1 MAGARRR
8 RMPPGREPAARNRET
23 YLQTVPGAVS
33 ENGRDESRTHQHTC
47 SQLYRRMVG
56 SSIQPIAAAD
66 PHQIL
71 VVYTR
76 LAAAQL
82 TGLDPRGS
90 RVRQVDLGIDWSRRC
105 SAAPGRLIP
114 ELRHVFDAGAS
125 GFARS
130 HPQAWGVGLQAR
142 WQPSEL
148 IPHRHRPRA
157 ELQPAHEVQ
166 VDMLREPREQ
176 CRPVARQPGLHH
188 ELVLIDQSQLRQ
200 RQRAAARLPRTAPYP
215 IPASAAEQPSREPHA
230 RAPRSNRP
238 AAVCSTRR
246 TSCRVDGPGA
256 WLHPIRPRSRL
267 LRRPPRCLHHLVRHA
282 AEEET

>member
-8 RMPPGREPAARNRET
+8 RMPPGRKPAARNRET

-71 VVYTR
+71 VVHTPDPCR
-76 LAAAQL
+76 CTAD
-82 TGLDPRGS
+82 GLDPRGW

-130 HPQAWGVGLQAR
+130 HAPGWVVGLQAR

-176 CRPVARQPGLHH
+176 CRPRGPPAW
-188 ELVLIDQSQLRQ
+188 
-200 RQRAAARLPRTAPYP
+200 AAPRTRTHRSVPAPP
-215 IPASAAEQPSREPHA
+215 TPAGSCTPPTNSPLPDSRF
-230 RAPRSNRP
+230 
-238 AAVCSTRR
+238 
-246 TSCRVDGPGA
+246 SC
-256 WLHPIRPRSRL
+256 
-267 LRRPPRCLHHLVRHA
+267 
-282 AEEET
+282 